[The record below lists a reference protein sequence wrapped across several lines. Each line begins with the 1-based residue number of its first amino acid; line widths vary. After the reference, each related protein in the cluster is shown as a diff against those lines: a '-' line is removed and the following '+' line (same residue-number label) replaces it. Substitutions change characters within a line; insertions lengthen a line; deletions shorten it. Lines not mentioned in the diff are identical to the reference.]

1 MAMIEVEDLHKRYGP
16 VHALRG
22 ISFEVERGVLTG
34 FLGPNGAGKSTTLR
48 ILAGFLGATEGR
60 VRVSGFDLSTHRLEA
75 AQKIGYMPETSPLY
89 PEMKIEEYLRFRA
102 ELKGVGRS
110 KRTEEVGRACELTRI
125 ADRRRMLIRDL
136 SKGYRQ
142 RVGLADALLGRPPLL
157 ILDEPTAGFDPNQVQ
172 QVRALL
178 DALREDHTIFLS
190 THILSEVEA
199 TCEEAVVIHE
209 GRVVA
214 SGNIEA
220 LRQRKRAGVVEVTFH
235 RGEGELKEAALD
247 TWLTREHAIASARR
261 RRTEGELET
270 WRVTLGPG
278 VDPSAIAALVAR
290 LVHAG
295 AGIQAVEPLAASLE
309 EVFADLTGG
318 TPDDDD
324 DDPEDE
330 G

>member
-22 ISFEVERGVLTG
+22 ISFGVDRGVLTG

-48 ILAGFLGATEGR
+48 ILAGFLGATAGR
-60 VRVSGFDLSTHRLEA
+60 VRVAGFDLRTHRLEA
-75 AQKIGYMPETSPLY
+75 ARNIGYMPETSPLY

-102 ELKGVGRS
+102 ELKGVSRS

-125 ADRRRMLIRDL
+125 ADRRRMLIRHQ

-142 RVGLADALLGRPPLL
+142 RVGLADALLGRPPLI

-172 QVRALL
+172 QVRTLL
-178 DALREDHTIFLS
+178 DDLRAEHTIFLS

-214 SGNIEA
+214 SGSIEA
-220 LRQRKRAGVVEVTFH
+220 LRKRKRAGVVEVTFH
-235 RGEGELKEAALD
+235 RGEGALRDEELSA
-247 TWLTREHAIASARR
+247 WLTQSEAIAAAGRR
-261 RRTEGELET
+261 RGDNGLET

-278 VDPSAIAALVAR
+278 VDEDAVETLVAALVR
-290 LVHAG
+290 AG
-295 AGIQAVEPLAASLE
+295 AGIRAVEPLAVSLE
-309 EVFADLTGG
+309 EVFADLTGA
-318 TPDDDD
+318 T
-324 DDPEDE
+324 PEDE
-330 G
+330 DEA

>member
-22 ISFEVERGVLTG
+22 ISFAVERGVLTG

-102 ELKGVGRS
+102 ELKGVSRS
-110 KRTEEVGRACELTRI
+110 KRVAEVGRACELTRI
-125 ADRRRMLIRDL
+125 TDRRRMLIRHL

-178 DALREDHTIFLS
+178 DTLREDHTIFLS

-214 SGNIEA
+214 TGSIEA
-220 LRQRKRAGVVEVTFH
+220 LRQRKRAGVLEVTFN
-235 RGEGELKEAALD
+235 RGEGELKNATLD
-247 TWLTREHAIASARR
+247 TWLTRDEAITSARH
-261 RRTEGELET
+261 RRTEDALET

-278 VDPSAIAALVAR
+278 VDASAIEGLVAALVR
-290 LVHAG
+290 AG
-295 AGIQAVEPLAASLE
+295 AGIRAVEPLAASLE

-318 TPDDDD
+318 SPDDDD
-324 DDPEDE
+324 DVEDE
-330 G
+330 A